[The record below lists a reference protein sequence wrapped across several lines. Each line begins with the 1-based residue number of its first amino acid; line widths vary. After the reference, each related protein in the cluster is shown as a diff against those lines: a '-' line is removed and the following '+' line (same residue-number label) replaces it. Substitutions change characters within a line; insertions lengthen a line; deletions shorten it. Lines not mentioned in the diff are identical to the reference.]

1 MKRVITLLIAF
12 LNTTSLCAQ
21 INTDGSQIEFQ
32 TFLEV
37 LKYADDHAVNIQNA
51 KINEEI
57 AKTANKESKS
67 FLYPT
72 VNAVAGYNNNLTIQ
86 PTLIPTDFFNPNAP
100 SGTFE
105 EFTFGKQHLYSTGIQ
120 AQWNIL
126 NFQKK
131 FTWETADIVAQ
142 QSKVSIQKVKYSTYN
157 LLASTYYSILLTQE
171 SIQIFEE
178 SLKISEAI
186 YANTKTNFGK
196 GIISEVELNLAETKK
211 LENQKR
217 LNQSKANLNLFYAQL
232 QSQLNT
238 NKEISV
244 IDKPQNF
251 VVNNNQ
257 LETEHPEI
265 SWQKLEVQKQQSILK
280 QKKSLHLPTISFN
293 YQYNYSW
300 AVDEFMNFSN
310 TNRLPQ
316 QVFGVKLNAPI
327 FSGFSNRQKIKQS
340 QWQVKQQKML
350 LDNTILVKQKE
361 DEMMLLDLSKYAQ
374 ELADN
379 KEIMGLRQKNDAH
392 AENKYQNGLINL
404 NNRLDAFEDVL
415 SAQNNYL
422 QSLAS
427 YTLAQYKV
435 YIRQI
440 DFKNY

>member
-86 PTLIPTDFFNPNAP
+86 PTLIPMDFFNPNAP

-131 FTWETADIVAQ
+131 FAWETADIVAQ

-217 LNQSKANLNLFYAQL
+217 LNQSKANLNLFYNSKVSLIRIKKFQL
-232 QSQLNT
+232 SINP
-238 NKEISV
+238 KIS
-244 IDKPQNF
+244 
-251 VVNNNQ
+251 
-257 LETEHPEI
+257 
-265 SWQKLEVQKQQSILK
+265 
-280 QKKSLHLPTISFN
+280 
-293 YQYNYSW
+293 
-300 AVDEFMNFSN
+300 
-310 TNRLPQ
+310 
-316 QVFGVKLNAPI
+316 
-327 FSGFSNRQKIKQS
+327 
-340 QWQVKQQKML
+340 
-350 LDNTILVKQKE
+350 
-361 DEMMLLDLSKYAQ
+361 
-374 ELADN
+374 
-379 KEIMGLRQKNDAH
+379 
-392 AENKYQNGLINL
+392 
-404 NNRLDAFEDVL
+404 
-415 SAQNNYL
+415 
-422 QSLAS
+422 
-427 YTLAQYKV
+427 
-435 YIRQI
+435 
-440 DFKNY
+440 

>member
-1 MKRVITLLIAF
+1 M
-12 LNTTSLCAQ
+12 
-21 INTDGSQIEFQ
+21 
-32 TFLEV
+32 
-37 LKYADDHAVNIQNA
+37 
-51 KINEEI
+51 
-57 AKTANKESKS
+57 
-67 FLYPT
+67 
-72 VNAVAGYNNNLTIQ
+72 
-86 PTLIPTDFFNPNAP
+86 
-100 SGTFE
+100 
-105 EFTFGKQHLYSTGIQ
+105 
-120 AQWNIL
+120 
-126 NFQKK
+126 
-131 FTWETADIVAQ
+131 
-142 QSKVSIQKVKYSTYN
+142 
-157 LLASTYYSILLTQE
+157 
-171 SIQIFEE
+171 
-178 SLKISEAI
+178 
-186 YANTKTNFGK
+186 
-196 GIISEVELNLAETKK
+196 
-211 LENQKR
+211 
-217 LNQSKANLNLFYAQL
+217 
-232 QSQLNT
+232 
-238 NKEISV
+238 
-244 IDKPQNF
+244 
-251 VVNNNQ
+251 
-257 LETEHPEI
+257 
-265 SWQKLEVQKQQSILK
+265 K